1 MEKILLSCAEF
12 QKSSFISFSKLATKS
27 AKWQCRQKC
36 STVSGLRTQI
46 KGNRPQFFAAQVAVV
61 LSGTNFSPVFTVIVV
76 QVGVRVAWNT
86 QVKVSKLCL
95 IRVGNVFVRVN
106 FLRIKAPDKVLL
118 WPLTSK
124 YPVFSFPQYNKNQ

>member
-61 LSGTNFSPVFTVIVV
+61 LSGTNLSPVFTIIVV
-76 QVGVRVAWNT
+76 QVRRRVAGNI
-86 QVKVSKLCL
+86 QVKVTELCL
-95 IRVGNVFVRVN
+95 IRVSNVFVRVYL
-106 FLRIKAPDKVLL
+106 FRVKGYLK
-118 WPLTSK
+118 S
-124 YPVFSFPQYNKNQ
+124 

>member
-1 MEKILLSCAEF
+1 M
-12 QKSSFISFSKLATKS
+12 
-27 AKWQCRQKC
+27 
-36 STVSGLRTQI
+36 RTQI

-76 QVGVRVAWNT
+76 QVGVRVAWNI

-106 FLRIKAPDKVLL
+106 FLRIKAPDKGQL

-124 YPVFSFPQYNKNQ
+124 YPVLFSTI

>member
-1 MEKILLSCAEF
+1 M
-12 QKSSFISFSKLATKS
+12 
-27 AKWQCRQKC
+27 
-36 STVSGLRTQI
+36 RTQI

-106 FLRIKAPDKVLL
+106 FLGIKAPDKGQL

-124 YPVFSFPQYNKNQ
+124 NSVLFSTIRIIKISDLMTIY